1 MKFLINKATILFVSS
16 GLISVA
22 SSAIQQNSLRGS
34 SKSVRLSQ
42 GTGCS
47 CDKKTNVLS
56 CDDESSSSS
65 FSAGDDDKKE
75 NCFCNE
81 DGNLICETA
90 AEPSNDPL
98 LPAHTTVSAPTN
110 SSPSTDEVVE
120 VAKQPIVLPIPPTP
134 PTLYSIDG
142 CSCDGK
148 TNVLSC
154 DDPDDED
161 QCFCNI
167 DGNLICKEVLK
178 LPSTSL
184 MGIAVFKSA
193 AIDEQ
198 DASSSNHCFCDDK
211 TNVLSCEDDSDWEEK
226 CFCNIDGT
234 LICEKE
240 PSDNE
245 VEATR
250 IFSVP
255 ASVPSDEETTVSS
268 LPEDCY
274 CNTKTNVLLCDDDS
288 KVEDTC
294 FCNEDGNLRCD

>member
-1 MKFLINKATILFVSS
+1 MKFLINKATFLFVS

-34 SKSVRLSQ
+34 SKSVRLSK

-65 FSAGDDDKKE
+65 LLSSGDDKEE

-81 DGNLICETA
+81 DGNLICETP
-90 AEPSNDPL
+90 AEPSKDPL
-98 LPAHTTVSAPTN
+98 LPARIGTTVSAPTN
-110 SSPSTDEVVE
+110 SSPSTDEVE

-134 PTLYSIDG
+134 TLYSIDG
-142 CSCDGK
+142 CICDGK

-161 QCFCNI
+161 QCFCNL
-167 DGNLICKEVLK
+167 DGNLICKELLK
-178 LPSTSL
+178 LPSTM

-193 AIDEQ
+193 PIDNKEQ
-198 DASSSNHCFCDDK
+198 DESSNHCHCDDK
-211 TNVLSCEDDSDWEEK
+211 MNVLLCDDDDSDAEEK

-240 PSDNE
+240 PIDNKG
-245 VEATR
+245 ATR

-255 ASVPSDEETTVSS
+255 DIVLSEEEATVSS
-268 LPEDCY
+268 LPHDCS
-274 CNTKTNVLLCDDDS
+274 CDTKTNVLLCDDDS
-288 KVEDTC
+288 EEEDTC
-294 FCNEDGNLRCD
+294 FCNEDGNLRCR